1 VERILYTA
9 EAVVEGGRGGRGR
22 TSDGRLE
29 VSLSVPIELGGDGGP
44 GTNPEQLFAVGYG
57 ASFESPLLGVARGR
71 GLDASDLR
79 IASTVRLGPTG
90 HGGFT
95 LAVSLNLHAPHM
107 STKEA
112 AELMLRA
119 HERCPYSNA
128 TRGNIEV
135 NLQVDGVG
143 VNAPQTRHIRQV
155 ELRQ

>member
-1 VERILYTA
+1 V
-9 EAVVEGGRGGRGR
+9 
-22 TSDGRLE
+22 
-29 VSLSVPIELGGDGGP
+29 
-44 GTNPEQLFAVGYG
+44 F
-57 ASFESPLLGVARGR
+57 
-71 GLDASDLR
+71 DASDLR

-90 HGGFT
+90 HRT
-95 LAVSLNLHAPHM
+95 
-107 STKEA
+107 
-112 AELMLRA
+112 